1 MITFDGSVPDRR
13 RTPRRQTDH
22 AEATAL
28 VLVWVCVALALALA
42 LVCGAA

>member
-1 MITFDGSVPDRR
+1 MIVYDDSVPDRR

-22 AEATAL
+22 AEAVAL

-42 LVCGAA
+42 LVCGVA